1 MDDEDIW
8 LYNWFGE
15 PATSPNK
22 FRAEL
27 AKHTGKPLTVWIDSY
42 GGNVFAASG
51 VYTALKEHK
60 GGVTVKIDGKAMSAA
75 SVIAM
80 AGDKILMS
88 PTAIMMIHNPITGVQ
103 AGYASDFRKAADVL
117 DTVKESIVNAYA
129 AKTGRTRAAISAL
142 MDGESYMS
150 AKTAVKEKFADGML
164 YADSEAKPIEMAFD
178 RTAILNS
185 TIDAMRRVS
194 AKYIPSKP
202 DNTTALA
209 LLNLEIEL

>member
-8 LYNWFGE
+8 LYNWFGD

-27 AKHTGKPLTVWIDSY
+27 SKHSNKPLTVWVDSY

-51 VYTALKEHK
+51 IYTALKEHK

-88 PTAIMMIHNPITGVQ
+88 PTALMMIHNPLTSMQ

-117 DTVKESIVNAYA
+117 DVVKETIVNAYA

-142 MDGESYMS
+142 MDGESYFS
-150 AKTAVKEKFADGML
+150 AKTAIKEKFADGML
-164 YADSEAKPIEMAFD
+164 YADSEAKPVEMAFD

-185 TIDAMRRVS
+185 TVDAMRRVS
-194 AKYIPSKP
+194 AKYIPPKP

-209 LLNLEIEL
+209 LLKLTLET